1 MRNLIWLSP
10 EAPSGAPAIGAG
22 TPVQVLPASSVR
34 ATDVQNWEAQWPG
47 VRAWPITQP
56 VLVPTKVTEVG
67 RKLPGTGPGSAGPA
81 EFVSGEALPDA
92 FRPADWAELAELLW
106 APATGA
112 AVGFGFSTGR
122 LTTWGTVTAAATITA
137 ADPAV
142 MASLRYL
149 RRRALRLIRSNV
161 PGGGGSGSIR
171 SLSQA
176 STSS

>member
-1 MRNLIWLSP
+1 M
-10 EAPSGAPAIGAG
+10 
-22 TPVQVLPASSVR
+22 
-34 ATDVQNWEAQWPG
+34 
-47 VRAWPITQP
+47 
-56 VLVPTKVTEVG
+56 
-67 RKLPGTGPGSAGPA
+67 
-81 EFVSGEALPDA
+81 
-92 FRPADWAELAELLW
+92 LW

>member
-1 MRNLIWLSP
+1 M
-10 EAPSGAPAIGAG
+10 
-22 TPVQVLPASSVR
+22 R
-34 ATDVQNWEAQWPG
+34 ATDVQNWVAQWPG
-47 VRAWPITQP
+47 VSAWPITQP
-56 VLVPTKVTEVG
+56 VRVPTKVTEVG
-67 RKLPGTGPGSAGPA
+67 RKLPGTGAANGTA
-81 EFVSGEALPDA
+81 ELVTGEALPEA
-92 FRPADWAELAELLW
+92 CRPADGVTLAGLLW
-106 APATGA
+106 APAAGA
-112 AVGFGFSTGR
+112 AVGFGFSAGR